1 MKNTS
6 EIKGTSETLAP
17 AQHPKERPILFSTP
31 MVEAEQAGRKT
42 MTRRVRGLEYINKLP
57 HRWRLSEEYFV
68 DSKGRFCQKFFN
80 DSIGSHIAKCPYG
93 QPGDLLWVR
102 ETWYPEKYFNGL
114 HENFFLKYKA
124 DFGPEPVDW
133 NWKPSIFMPKAVAR
147 IWLRVV
153 DVRVERLQEISEGDA
168 IAEGIE
174 SYRDLFMNY
183 FPGGFCNLTP
193 IPSFHTLW
201 QSING
206 EDSWDMNP
214 WVWVVEFEQVDMDT
228 SETLAPAERDARASG
243 DL

>member
-168 IAEGIE
+168 IAEGIKGPWHNDIFNE
-174 SYRDLFMNY
+174 DRFYDYKKKQYCCRHPRSSFM
-183 FPGGFCNLTP
+183 
-193 IPSFHTLW
+193 SLW
-201 QSING
+201 HSING
-206 EDSWDMNP
+206 KDSWDINP
-214 WVWVVEFEQVDMDT
+214 WVWVVEFERV
-228 SETLAPAERDARASG
+228 EGHERDARASG